1 MSTRTAEPNGI
12 FTIGHSTHELE
23 RFVELLKQ
31 HRIGAVADVRSMP
44 YSRWQ
49 PQFNRDKLSVA
60 LKADGIAYVFLG
72 KELGARSDDPACYAN
87 GRVQYRRLARTA
99 LFRSGIQRVLDGSQ
113 RMSIAL
119 MCAEKDPLDCHRT
132 ILVAR
137 ELVDLDKDV
146 HHILADGKLEEQQAA
161 KKRLCERLGLL
172 QEDLFRTPEELEDK
186 AYAEQERKIAYV
198 DEERAREAQ
207 GARQ

>member
-1 MSTRTAEPNGI
+1 MSTRATESKGI

-23 RFVELLKQ
+23 QFIELLKQ
-31 HRIGAVADVRSMP
+31 HRVCAVADVRSTP

-49 PQFNRDKLSVA
+49 PQFNREQLSVA
-60 LKADGIAYVFLG
+60 LKAHGIAYVFLG

-87 GRVQYRRLARTA
+87 GRVQYRELARTA

-137 ELVDLDKDV
+137 ELVGLDKDV
-146 HHILADGKLEEQQAA
+146 HHILADGKTEAQQAA
-161 KKRLCERLGLL
+161 IERLCERLGLL
-172 QEDLFRTPEELEDK
+172 QEDLFLTPQELEDK

-198 DEERAREAQ
+198 DEERSREAQ
-207 GARQ
+207 EAQ